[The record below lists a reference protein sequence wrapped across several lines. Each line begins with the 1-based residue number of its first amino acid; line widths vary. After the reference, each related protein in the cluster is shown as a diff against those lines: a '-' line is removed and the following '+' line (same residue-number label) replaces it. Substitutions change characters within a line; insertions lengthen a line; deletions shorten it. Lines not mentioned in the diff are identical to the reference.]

1 MQNVL
6 TKKNIL
12 RAIFFPVVF
21 YVFLLLF
28 SDMATSLIN
37 EHFLKSEEIT
47 KFDIIIPVFLVFLL
61 VGGLHCS
68 ILITLKIIP
77 DHKKAPSIESKFK
90 PKLKDWLI
98 ILAVFSFVIIYSL
111 IFTFANFSAIQ
122 MVGYLLFGM
131 FLISLIALLIK
142 IYYLNNHT
150 QENKS

>member
-1 MQNVL
+1 MNQIL
-6 TKKNIL
+6 SKKNIL
-12 RAIFFPVVF
+12 RAI
-21 YVFLLLF
+21 LF
-28 SDMATSLIN
+28 SAIFYLFMLLYVDIATSHIDLY
-37 EHFLKSEEIT
+37 FRKTDEIT
-47 KFDIIIPVFLVFLL
+47 KFDIITPIFLFFLFF
-61 VGGLHCS
+61 GGIHFS
-68 ILITLKIIP
+68 FLITLKIIP

-122 MVGYLLFGM
+122 TVGYLLFGM

-150 QENKS
+150 